1 MKTVTIDNI
10 PVYDAILSDE
20 ETGMLRISLVDEP
33 AVLKNFQHF
42 GEAKPL
48 QLYKVQDEEK
58 RLVRGVVMRADFP
71 IYRRDD
77 KLGEYYIIYKADTI
91 RQMAEK
97 YLLENRQNMVNI
109 MHEEGSDV
117 DGVQMV
123 QYFIKDTAAGVS
135 PEGFGDIADGSL
147 FAEFHVLNDEIWD
160 AIKAGTYQGFSLE
173 GVFDLVPERN
183 ATYVEDLVDRL
194 AGKFSQIF
202 KISNNMAKKNRMKA
216 ILAKLFQEMASVT
229 TDKGVLNWDGE
240 DDLKAGD
247 RVYLL
252 DENGERSDAAD
263 GEYKTE
269 DGKVIVVADGIVAE
283 IRDAVAEVAPEENPA
298 EEPAAEEAA
307 EEVKA
312 SSVETDK
319 GALYW
324 NGDEDLKEGA
334 EVYVLD
340 EDGNDAPAPDGDYST
355 ADGKV
360 ITVAEGKVASIIDN
374 NAEVE
379 DAEQAAVAARREAF
393 RAKVQKFEESYD
405 EKYRKIAEAV
415 GAVLDTKDYYVME
428 AGDDFAV
435 AEAWYWEDGKDEA
448 HYYRYAVTWN
458 EDGSAAVADPIE
470 VKKIWVPLDFVSPFE
485 KGANEE
491 AEALRAENADLRAQ
505 VEELKAQPA
514 AEPAHEVVKTSTVV
528 KKTGS
533 KGFDRLQYLM
543 SLGE

>member
-216 ILAKLFQEMASVT
+216 IRAKLFQEMASVT

-283 IRDAVAEVAPEENPA
+283 IRDAEAEVAPA
-298 EEPAAEEAA
+298 DEPAAEPAEEEAA

-340 EDGNDAPAPDGDYST
+340 EDGNDAPAPDGDYTT
-355 ADGKV
+355 ADGKT

-379 DAEQAAVAARREAF
+379 DDEQAAVAARKEAF
-393 RAKVQKFEESYD
+393 RAKVQKFEESYE

-415 GAVLDTKDYYVME
+415 AAVREGDFYVME

-435 AEAWYWEDGKDEA
+435 VDTWDEEDGNE
-448 HYYRYAVTWN
+448 HVYRYAVSWN
-458 EDGSAAVADPIE
+458 EDGSANVADPIE
-470 VKKIWVPLDFVSPFE
+470 VKRMWVPLDFVSPFE
-485 KGANEE
+485 KGADEE
-491 AEALRAENADLRAQ
+491 AEALRAENAELRAQ
-505 VEELKAQPA
+505 VAELKAQPA

>member
-117 DGVQMV
+117 EGVQMV

-283 IRDAVAEVAPEENPA
+283 IRDAE
-298 EEPAAEEAA
+298 A

-334 EVYVLD
+334 EVYVLN
-340 EDGNDAPAPDGDYST
+340 EDGNDAPAPDGDYVT
-355 ADGKV
+355 PDGKT

-379 DAEQAAVAARREAF
+379 DDEQAAVAARREAF
-393 RAKVQKFEESYD
+393 RAKVQKFEESYE

-415 GAVLDTKDYYVME
+415 AAVREGDFYVLE

-435 AEAWYWEDGKDEA
+435 VDAWDEDYADR
-448 HYYRYAVTWN
+448 YYRYAVSWN
-458 EDGSAAVADPIE
+458 EDGSANVADPIE
-470 VKKIWVPLDFVSPFE
+470 VKRMWVPLDFVSPFE
-485 KGANEE
+485 KGADEE
-491 AEALRAENADLRAQ
+491 AEALRAENAELRAQ
-505 VEELKAQPA
+505 VAELKAQPA